1 MCDIKLYSYGDNYK
15 LYHGNMLDMLAVI
28 EPNSIDAIVT
38 DPPYELNFMGR
49 DWDNSGIAFQ
59 KETWEK
65 CLKVLKSGGYLLS
78 FGGSR
83 TFHRIACAIEDAG
96 FEIRDTIMYLYGTGF
111 PKSMNIAKGV
121 EAKLTTGSANKQAFK
136 DLSGEK
142 VDRGNFGYA
151 SMWYEQGGR
160 PADYNDIDAQR
171 LGKLEPTTEEA
182 KRWQGFGT
190 ALKPAYEP
198 IIVARKPCEGSCIDN
213 VLKYGVGGI
222 NIDECRVP
230 HNEPVETMHRHTDKG
245 NNTTLHTYGDSETD
259 CIASPNEQ
267 GRFPANVILTYDET
281 DFDEVCGGMPY
292 TKSTGGS
299 GEASKK
305 STLGNFEGGWQHD
318 QNCAHLGGL
327 GDEGSA
333 ARYFMRCNYNNRDE
347 VNLWEHLFVNNA
359 ETNLQILNTQRE
371 LFVQQDV
378 GQLLSDMKFHYVKYA
393 ENLSVLIETP
403 IVHDIAKILTWDF
416 RIETSQVIQDFIIN
430 FKKCTQFQ
438 NLVQF
443 VETLDNIDTTPT
455 TQNLLKL
462 FGYVK
467 VVITNYILGNIEFD
481 QKRYIYSPK
490 ASKRDRDEGLPNGK
504 HNIHPTVKNTALM
517 QYLVRL
523 VTPKGGTILDP
534 FNGSG
539 STGKAAMYEN
549 KDRTA
554 GYKYIGIELTSEYLP
569 IADARIRFA
578 LGDNT
583 PVEYSGLIS
592 NKATPKSVNSS
603 GQISLFDE
611 NT

>member
-38 DPPYELNFMGR
+38 DPPYELNFMGKN
-49 DWDNSGIAFQ
+49 WDNSGIAFQ

-65 CLKVLKSGGYLLS
+65 CLKVLKPGGYLLS

-292 TKSTGGS
+292 TEGAVRQPTGGKILDPES
-299 GEASKK
+299 GWNSNSMIDATVRGFADS
-305 STLGNFEGGWQHD
+305 
-318 QNCAHLGGL
+318 
-327 GDEGSA
+327 GSA
-333 ARYFMRCNYNNRDE
+333 ARYFYC
-347 VNLWEHLFVNNA
+347 A
-359 ETNLQILNTQRE
+359 
-371 LFVQQDV
+371 
-378 GQLLSDMKFHYVKYA
+378 
-393 ENLSVLIETP
+393 
-403 IVHDIAKILTWDF
+403 
-416 RIETSQVIQDFIIN
+416 
-430 FKKCTQFQ
+430 
-438 NLVQF
+438 
-443 VETLDNIDTTPT
+443 
-455 TQNLLKL
+455 
-462 FGYVK
+462 
-467 VVITNYILGNIEFD
+467 
-481 QKRYIYSPK
+481 K
-490 ASKRDRDEGLPNGK
+490 ASKRDRDEGLPDGK
-504 HNIHPTVKNTALM
+504 HNIHPTVKNTMLM

-539 STGKAAMYEN
+539 STGKAVMYEN
-549 KDRTA
+549 GDRTA
-554 GYKYIGIELTSEYLP
+554 GYKYIGIELTLEYLP

-578 LGDNT
+578 IGDNT

-592 NKATPKSVNSS
+592 NKATPKSANSS